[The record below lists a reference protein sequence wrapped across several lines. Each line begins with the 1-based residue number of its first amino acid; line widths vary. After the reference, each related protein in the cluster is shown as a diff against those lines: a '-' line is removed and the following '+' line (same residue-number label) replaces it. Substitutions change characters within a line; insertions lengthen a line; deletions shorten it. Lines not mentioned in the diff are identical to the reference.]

1 MWHFYW
7 ITQLNLTLAFSGYTS
22 KNTNSKQGAV
32 VYFDDIFN
40 RDIDAIEGQTVIIP
54 CTVRNLSRDKV
65 VSYYLLINYIPHS
78 SV

>member
-7 ITQLNLTLAFSGYTS
+7 ITQLNLTLAFSEYTS
-22 KNTNSKQGAV
+22 KNTAV
-32 VYFDDIFN
+32 VYFDDIFS

>member
-7 ITQLNLTLAFSGYTS
+7 VTQLNLTLAFSGYTLT
-22 KNTNSKQGAV
+22 NNNSKQGAV
-32 VYFDDIFN
+32 YFDDIFSRN
-40 RDIDAIEGQTVIIP
+40 IDAIEGQTVIIP

-65 VSYYLLINYIPHS
+65 VSHCHLIIDIPRT